1 MPRFIEFF
9 GYGIMKKIVF
19 SVLSLIL
26 LVVFVS
32 CEDSTLPDLPDMEE
46 SMDVDA
52 FEISDEETTD
62 DSHQIP
68 VNDDSE
74 PADDSDET
82 NVPDDNPAENP
93 DNEKPDETQENPD
106 EEPAQEPA
114 IKAAHL
120 IVATVGGYDVPM
132 SGHVY
137 YAKDEKLNDFSEIPV
152 EGGMGSDD
160 GADLNVAAWESGFA
174 VVGRH
179 DSSSLYFFTPDF
191 EFEQE
196 IKIKPDTYINMQDM
210 VFNPFKEEFIV
221 SALNFDTN
229 SQNAFSNKIF
239 IFKKNSPETATMLEI
254 SDNES
259 ASPAKMKV
267 VGRKLFV
274 ALQNLDN
281 NTSAKGEIAVIDL
294 ENYSVERITLPT
306 TNPTGKIE
314 YNKNVDKNHIYL
326 TTTGNWKQGDG
337 ALLQVN
343 TDTYEVK
350 KVLSESEE
358 ENNILDGD
366 FVDLSIADSGDFF
379 IIFSNNILYNDNS
392 LLLYRPN
399 EGKITKIDS
408 NINAFA
414 ANPIDY
420 SSVSGKVYYF
430 VDEKSD
436 TYLKSFDTK
445 TDKSEKILL
454 DFGPAAL
461 RIKYDYK

>member
-1 MPRFIEFF
+1 
-9 GYGIMKKIVF
+9 MKKII
-19 SVLSLIL
+19 LSALTLIL
-26 LVVFVS
+26 LVFLVS
-32 CEDSTLPDLPDMEE
+32 CEDSTLPDLPDMDE

-52 FEISDEETTD
+52 FEIGDEDAT
-62 DSHQIP
+62 
-68 VNDDSE
+68 
-74 PADDSDET
+74 
-82 NVPDDNPAENP
+82 PDYES
-93 DNEKPDETQENPD
+93 KPDEENGVNDADNQETPDSESPYSETPDTETPDETPETPD
-106 EEPAQEPA
+106 EEVPEPE
-114 IKAAHL
+114 ITTAHL

-137 YAKDEKLNDFSEIPV
+137 YAKDEKLDTFKEIPL
-152 EGGMGSDD
+152 EGGMGSSD
-160 GADLNVAAWESGFA
+160 GADLNVAAFTEGFA

-196 IKIKPDTYINMQDM
+196 IQVKPDTYINMQDM
-210 VFNPFKEEFIV
+210 AHNPFKDKFIV
-221 SALNFDTN
+221 SALNFDTD
-229 SQNAFSNKIF
+229 SKTVFSNKLF
-239 IFKKNSPETATMLEI
+239 IFKKDSPETASTLEI

-259 ASPAKMKV
+259 ASPAKMKI
-267 VGRKLFV
+267 VGKKLFV
-274 ALQNLDN
+274 ALQNLEN
-281 NTSAKGEIAVIDL
+281 NTSAKGEIAVVDL

-366 FVDLSIADSGDFF
+366 FVDLSIADNGEFY
-379 IIFSNNILYNDNS
+379 IIFSNDILYNDNS
-392 LLLYRPN
+392 LLLYKPK
-399 EGKITKIDS
+399 EGKISKIDS
-408 NINAFA
+408 KINAFA

-420 SSVSGKVYYF
+420 SSVSGKIYYF
-430 VDEKSD
+430 VDDKSD
-436 TYLKSFDTK
+436 TYLKSRDTK
-445 TDKSEKILL
+445 TGKTETLLL

-461 RIKYDYK
+461 RVKYDYK